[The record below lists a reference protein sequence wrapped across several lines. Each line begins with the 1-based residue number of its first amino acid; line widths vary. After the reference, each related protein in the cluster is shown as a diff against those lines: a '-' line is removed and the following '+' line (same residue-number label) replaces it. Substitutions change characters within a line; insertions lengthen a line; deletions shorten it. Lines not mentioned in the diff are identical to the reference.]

1 MYIEAVMTVE
11 FYKIED
17 CHVVHKPWGTETWLQ
32 GGNDVYPFALKE
44 LILKAGFVTSL
55 QVHQY
60 KSETIHLHIGN
71 GALAYYPQPFDCE
84 RFLAGGFSA
93 EEIAQIKSELKLQ
106 VLGPGA
112 VFHTPPG
119 TIHRMIAYT
128 DLHYTEASTTQL
140 DDVIRLEDS
149 ANRGHGRI
157 DAEHE
162 QQ

>member
-1 MYIEAVMTVE
+1 MTVD
-11 FYKIED
+11 FQRIEN

-32 GGNDVYPFALKE
+32 GGDSVYPFALKE

-55 QVHQY
+55 QVHQF
-60 KSETIHLHIGN
+60 KSESIHLHRGK
-71 GALAYYPQPFDCE
+71 GALIYHPLPFDCAKY
-84 RFLAGGFSA
+84 LAGGYSA
-93 EEIAQIKSELKLQ
+93 AELALIKSELITQELE
-106 VLGPGA
+106 PGA

-119 TIHRMIAYT
+119 TIHRMVAYD

-157 DAEHE
+157 ASEHE
-162 QQ
+162 QH

>member
-1 MYIEAVMTVE
+1 MTVD
-11 FYKIED
+11 FQRIET

-32 GGNDVYPFALKE
+32 GGSEVYPFALKE
-44 LILKAGFVTSL
+44 LILRAGFVTSL

-60 KSETIHLHIGN
+60 KSESIHLHQGN
-71 GALAYYPQPFDCE
+71 GALIYHPRPFDCE
-84 RFLAGGFSA
+84 RFLAGGYTA
-93 EEIAQIKSELKLQ
+93 EEIAQIKSELITQELA
-106 VLGPGA
+106 PGA

-119 TIHRMIAYT
+119 TIHRMVAYD

-157 DAEHE
+157 ASEHE
-162 QQ
+162 QH

>member
-1 MYIEAVMTVE
+1 MMTVDFQTLE
-11 FYKIED
+11 Q

-32 GGNDVYPFALKE
+32 GGSDVYPFALKE

-55 QVHQY
+55 QVHQQ
-60 KSETIHLHIGN
+60 KSESIHLHIGK
-71 GALAYYPQPFDCE
+71 GALAYYPKPFDCE
-84 RFLAGGFSA
+84 RYLAGGYSA
-93 EEIAQIKSELKLQ
+93 EEIAQIKTELIVQELE
-106 VLGPGA
+106 PGA
-112 VFHTPPG
+112 VFHTHPG
-119 TIHRMIAYT
+119 TIHRMIAHE

-157 DAEHE
+157 DAEH

>member
-1 MYIEAVMTVE
+1 MTVE